1 MVVKLYLTSILSL
14 IKSFENFNPM
24 YLLELLQFDRNYLI
38 FFSTFL
44 RKRELRYLSDNINL
58 LYTNKG

>member
-1 MVVKLYLTSILSL
+1 MVVKLYLTFILSL

-44 RKRELRYLSDNINL
+44 RKRELKYLFDNINL

>member
-1 MVVKLYLTSILSL
+1 MVVKLYLTFILSL